1 MQRTEDKPELLSPAG
16 SIASLHA
23 AVKAGADAVY
33 IGGREFGARAYAE
46 NPDEQELL
54 DAIDYIHF
62 YGKKLY
68 LTVNTLEKEE
78 ELERHLGD
86 FLEPYVQRGL
96 DGVIVQDF
104 GAVDYISRVFPA
116 LPVHASTQMAVT
128 GAAGACLLARRGITR
143 VVPARELTLPEIRE
157 IREKA
162 GVEVECFIHGA
173 MCYSYSGMCL
183 MSSMIGGRSGNRG
196 RCAGIC
202 RLPFQVDGAG
212 SCRVY
217 PLNMKDLC
225 ALPILPDLIRAG
237 ISSFKIEG
245 RMKKPEYTAG
255 VTKIYRRNIDR
266 YFEDPEG
273 YRMDPADLKFLEL
286 LFSRDGF
293 TDGYYHSK
301 GSADMID
308 LQNRR
313 NSDPDVRSSRQVQEL
328 YEEIREELGREEG
341 RRPVSGILSIGEDRA
356 AKLTLQSG
364 AFSASSTGEPAQK
377 ALSRPMTDERIL
389 TQIQKFGQSP
399 FYPEHFEIQRTGGEP
414 LFIPVGE
421 LNRLRRD
428 AAKRLTEAIL
438 APYHRSGIRHEEA
451 AKLQQETGETNPLR
465 TTVPLFAGV
474 SDREQLL
481 AVLNHRDL
489 VSGVILPISLAERLM
504 SEGLLDRE
512 KIGKEDGLKL
522 RIAMPWIVRSSDYK
536 RIDHILTQLESR
548 AVIDGILVRSLDG
561 VGLLESTDRSK
572 EAIADGAVYTMNNRS
587 IRYIE
592 GFGVRKNTI
601 PLELNFREM
610 LGRDNSASELV
621 VYGRAPMMI
630 SAGCVR
636 RTISG
641 CDRKGRVTALTDRRG
656 ATFPVR
662 CCCDFCYNVIYNSL
676 PTSLL
681 QDLEDVKR
689 VGAAS
694 YRISFTNETEKM
706 ADQVLS
712 AFENARFGRIAE
724 LTFPVTHG
732 HFRRGVQ

>member
-16 SIASLHA
+16 SIESLHA
-23 AVKAGADAVY
+23 AVKAGADAIY
-33 IGGREFGARAYAE
+33 IGGRDFGARAYAE

-54 DAIDYIHF
+54 RAIDFVHF

-78 ELERHLGD
+78 ELEEHLGD
-86 FLEPYVQRGL
+86 FLEPYVRRGL

-104 GAVDYISRVFPA
+104 GAVDYISRVFPL
-116 LPVHASTQMAVT
+116 LPIHASTQMAVT
-128 GAAGACLLARRGITR
+128 GAAGARLLAKRGLTR
-143 VVPARELTLPEIRE
+143 IVPARELTLPEIRE
-157 IREKA
+157 IREKT

-202 RLPFQVDGAG
+202 RLPFKADGTG
-212 SCRVY
+212 NRRVY

-225 ALPILPDLIRAG
+225 ALPALPDLIRAG

-255 VTKIYRRNIDR
+255 VTRIYRKNIDR
-266 YFEDPEG
+266 YFEDPDA
-273 YRMDPADLKFLEL
+273 YRTDPGDLEYLEL

-293 TDGYYHSK
+293 TDGYYHSR
-301 GSADMID
+301 GSSDMIALD
-308 LQNRR
+308 NRR
-313 NSDPDVRSSRQVQEL
+313 NSDPDIRSSRRVQEL
-328 YEEIREELGREEG
+328 YGEIRKELGRDED
-341 RRPVSGILSIGEDRA
+341 RLPVSGLLEIGVGTKT
-356 AKLTLQSG
+356 KLTLQSG
-364 AFSASSTGEPAQK
+364 DRSAVAYGQPAER
-377 ALSRPMTDERIL
+377 AVSRPMSDERIL
-389 TQIQKFGQSP
+389 AQLGKFGQSP
-399 FYPEHFEIQRTGGEP
+399 FDPKRLEIRKNGDDP

-428 AAKRLTEAIL
+428 AADKLQEAIV
-438 APYHRSGIRHEEA
+438 APYHRNDIRREA
-451 AKLQQETGETNPLR
+451 ADVRRPEKEENRPSSR
-465 TTVPLFAGV
+465 PLFVSV
-474 SDREQLL
+474 SDTGQLHAAL
-481 AVLNHRDL
+481 KHKHAVC
-489 VSGVILPISLAERLM
+489 GVILPIVLADRLASDGSLERY
-504 SEGLLDRE
+504 G
-512 KIGKEDGLKL
+512 IGTGELLKL
-522 RIAMPWIVRSSDYK
+522 RIALPWIVRSGDYD
-536 RIDHILTQLESR
+536 RIGRMLCRIGSKAKIE
-548 AVIDGILVRSLDG
+548 GILARSLDG
-561 VGLLESTDRSK
+561 AGLLESVGRIGS
-572 EAIADGAVYTMNNRS
+572 AIADGALYTMNNRA

-592 GFGVRKNTI
+592 GFGMNRNTI

-621 VYGRAPMMI
+621 IYGRAPMMI

-641 CDRKGRVTALTDRRG
+641 CDRKGRTLNLTDRKG
-656 ATFPVR
+656 ASFPVR
-662 CCCDFCYNVIYNSL
+662 CDCDFCYNVIYNSL

-681 QDLEDVKR
+681 QDFDDVRR

-694 YRISFTNETEKM
+694 FRISFTMETEET
-706 ADQVLS
+706 ADQVLT
-712 AFENARFGRIAE
+712 AFENARSGKRPE
-724 LTFPVTHG
+724 LSFPVTHG